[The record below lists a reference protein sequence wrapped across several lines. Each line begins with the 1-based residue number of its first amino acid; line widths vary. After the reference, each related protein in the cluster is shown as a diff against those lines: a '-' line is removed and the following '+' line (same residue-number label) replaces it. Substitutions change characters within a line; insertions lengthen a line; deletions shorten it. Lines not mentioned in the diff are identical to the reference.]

1 VTQAVAPTHGSIS
14 INATTGAVTYTPT
27 TTYTGNDSY
36 QIQVCDTSTPTQ
48 QCHTVTIPITV
59 GANTVTANPDTA
71 TVNAGQSVSTNVK
84 ANDTVLVPT
93 TPLALLPT
101 VTTPAVHGTTQVDST
116 TGAIIYTAVTGYS
129 GTDTYG
135 YQICDTTTLTPVC
148 ATTVVT
154 VTINNGFITPGG
166 PGTPGTP
173 DVHDGTGAASGN
185 TPQNAA
191 LPFPLSSLITVTGSP
206 INPAT
211 VAQVTAPTNGSISI
225 NPTTGAV
232 TYTPSSG
239 YTGPDTFT
247 LHMCDTAVP
256 SQCYNVNVS
265 VVVGPNIVVAV
276 DDVRTDTINTPLEID
291 VINNDTTQTGQPLD
305 PDSVTVTSNP
315 SNGTVT
321 VSPKPTVMGSTR
333 GFVSAANAAGPAW
346 GSIIYTPKTG
356 FVGADSFK
364 YRVCDTSRPTP
375 VCSTATVYVTISLS
389 LVTLAFTGTQGP
401 GVIILIAGSALL
413 VGIILLLVRRRGR
426 DRDSRAQR

>member
-1 VTQAVAPTHGSIS
+1 VHGSTHVDSAGTI
-14 INATTGAVTYTPT
+14 TYTAA
-27 TTYTGNDSY
+27 S
-36 QIQVCDTSTPTQ
+36 
-48 QCHTVTIPITV
+48 
-59 GANTVTANPDTA
+59 
-71 TVNAGQSVSTNVK
+71 
-84 ANDTVLVPT
+84 
-93 TPLALLPT
+93 
-101 VTTPAVHGTTQVDST
+101 
-116 TGAIIYTAVTGYS
+116 GYS
-129 GTDTYG
+129 GTDTYS

-173 DVHDGTGAASGN
+173 DVPGGTGGASGN

-206 INPAT
+206 INPT
-211 VAQVTAPTNGSISI
+211 TITQVGTAPNGGTISI
-225 NPTTGAV
+225 NPTTGGV

-239 YTGPDTFT
+239 YTGPDSFV
-247 LHMCDTAVP
+247 LHMCDTATP
-256 SQCYNVNVS
+256 TQCYTVNVS
-265 VVVGPNIVVAV
+265 VVVGPNVVLAV
-276 DDVRTDTINTPLEID
+276 DDTRTDTINTPLEID

-305 PDSVTVTSNP
+305 PGSVTVTSNP

-321 VSPKPTVMGSTR
+321 VSPKPTALGSTR

-346 GSIIYTPKTG
+346 GSIVYTPNTG

-375 VCSTATVYVTISLS
+375 VCSTATVFITINLS
-389 LVTLAFTGTQGP
+389 LVTLAFTGSQGP
-401 GVIILIAGSALL
+401 EVIILIAGGALL